1 MTIIAKYIEKFK
13 PLYTVGEDVNS
24 ATTIENNMAAPQKIK
39 NRITI

>member
-1 MTIIAKYIEKFK
+1 MTIIANYIEKFK

-24 ATTIENNMAAPQKIK
+24 ATTIEKNMAAPQKIK

>member
-1 MTIIAKYIEKFK
+1 MTIIANYIEKFI
-13 PLYTVGEDVNS
+13 PLYTVGEAVNS